1 MKFRSTPRRLMA
13 DTGGLSGNRP
23 AHHSGTLRRGFTL
36 LETSMALVII
46 GVGVLA
52 FVEAQQ
58 SFIRNNGWSSQAAT
72 GAYLA
77 NEIRELSRRLP
88 RHDPVVSIY
97 FNPDN
102 GGALAGWGLEGNE
115 SDISDINDIDDLDG
129 IVFGAGGFE
138 GPINAL
144 GELVPD
150 TDENG
155 NAVVNDEG
163 QTRALSGWTQ
173 AVTVEKL
180 DPLNYGTV
188 RSESFVIAAAGNDPG
203 TAIDGFPLRV
213 TVVVSYQG
221 PLDAEPQEITRTSW
235 VVPP

>member
-1 MKFRSTPRRLMA
+1 MKFSLTPRRLLA
-13 DTGGLSGNRP
+13 STGTAPGMI
-23 AHHSGTLRRGFTL
+23 RRGFTL

-88 RHDPVVSIY
+88 RHDPVVSLY
-97 FNPDN
+97 LDTEN

-129 IVFGAGGFE
+129 ISFGLGGFE

-144 GELVPD
+144 GELVPA

-155 NAVVNDEG
+155 VVVVNEDG
-163 QTRALSGWTQ
+163 MTRAMTGWFQ
-173 AVTVEKL
+173 SVTVEKL
-180 DPLNYGTV
+180 DPLNFGTV
-188 RSESFVIAAAGNDPG
+188 RADNFVIGASGNDPG
-203 TAIDGFPLRV
+203 TPIDGFPLRV

-221 PLDAEPQEITRTSW
+221 PLDSEPVEITRTSW